1 MKKRIFDM
9 EQSIETE
16 ARKREDNTT
25 ELTENI
31 EKELNKLH
39 ASIDKQKRG
48 REETN
53 KKLLAMIKDI

>member
-16 ARKREDNTT
+16 ARKREGNTT

-39 ASIDKQKRG
+39 A
-48 REETN
+48 
-53 KKLLAMIKDI
+53 